1 MHGVTRP
8 WLVVHAPRVVE
19 AGMIE
24 SMPPDDVALLA
35 GCVVNMVSFDYQVR
49 LLLVDGAYGNERVSA
64 SLVIEAPIELRDGEL
79 VHEVR
84 PGEPQTLPPM
94 LDLLH
99 RTVRNA
105 TFDGRTLT
113 LLFDNGVV
121 VTVVTAPTMESW
133 NLSGRGVRNLI
144 VGPWCLTQ
152 P

>member
-1 MHGVTRP
+1 
-8 WLVVHAPRVVE
+8 
-19 AGMIE
+19 MIE